1 MIQAGSLKQTAT
13 DLAIMTRKH
22 NCWTKLRRL
31 EQLEQK
37 ISKGKVTSCKCT
49 MKSFC
54 RMLP

>member
-22 NCWTKLRRL
+22 NCWPKLGRL

-37 ISKGKVTSCKCT
+37 ISKGKVISCKCT